1 MICVV
6 VELLG
11 RGAAVV
17 VVGAEDVDVVV
28 WGATQP
34 VVVFPEPSSQTSVAS
49 AGRGVGVTGGLGRS
63 QPVERPPTP
72 RRVWLTVFRRGLTP

>member
-6 VELLG
+6 VELLV
-11 RGAAVV
+11 RGGAVV
-17 VVGAEDVDVVV
+17 VVGAEDVDVV

-63 QPVERPPTP
+63 QPVERLPTP

>member
-17 VVGAEDVDVVV
+17 VVGVEDVVVV

-63 QPVERPPTP
+63 HPVERPPTP
-72 RRVWLTVFRRGLTP
+72 RRVWLTVFRRGLAP

>member
-17 VVGAEDVDVVV
+17 VVGAEDADVVE
-28 WGATQP
+28 GATQP

-72 RRVWLTVFRRGLTP
+72 RSVWLTVFRRGLTP

>member
-1 MICVV
+1 MV

-17 VVGAEDVDVVV
+17 VVGAEDVDVVE
-28 WGATQP
+28 GATQP

-72 RRVWLTVFRRGLTP
+72 RRVWLTVFRRGLAP

>member
-17 VVGAEDVDVVV
+17 VVGAEDVDVVE
-28 WGATQP
+28 GATQP

-63 QPVERPPTP
+63 HPVERPPTP
-72 RRVWLTVFRRGLTP
+72 RRVWLTVFRRGLAP

>member
-6 VELLG
+6 VGLLD

-17 VVGAEDVDVVV
+17 VGGAEDVDVVE
-28 WGATQP
+28 GATQP

-49 AGRGVGVTGGLGRS
+49 AGRGVGVTGGLGRV

-72 RRVWLTVFRRGLTP
+72 RRVWLTVFRRGLAP

>member
-17 VVGAEDVDVVV
+17 VVGAEDVVVAR
-28 WGATQP
+28 GATQP

-49 AGRGVGVTGGLGRS
+49 VGRGVGVTGGLGRS
-63 QPVERPPTP
+63 HPVERPPTP
-72 RRVWLTVFRRGLTP
+72 RRVWLTVFRRGLAP